1 MNPTARSLRTGVF
14 GLTLLLVVTTVA
26 FAQGGATS
34 SISGTVT
41 DASGA
46 VIPGA
51 DIVAKNNATSAE
63 SRAVSSA
70 SGTFT
75 IPALNAG
82 TYTLTVTLIG
92 FKTVIL
98 KDVVVNAGIPASVRA
113 TMEIGGLEE
122 NVVVQAASDIVQTQ
136 SATVATTLSVNQIS
150 KLPLTSR
157 NALDFV
163 VNLPG
168 TNTPSTARN
177 STAAASCISGSEER
191 GRTGVV
197 KDTSEPSRK
206 SRKSGRWTMASM
218 KSSSRRRT
226 ASTRCAARSRS

>member
-1 MNPTARSLRTGVF
+1 MLAL
-14 GLTLLLVVTTVA
+14 TTVV

-34 SISGTVT
+34 SISGTVA

-82 TYTLTVTLIG
+82 TYTLTVTLMG

-98 KDVVVNAGIPASVRA
+98 KDVVANAGIPASVKA

-177 STAAASCISGSEER
+177 STVNGLPQSAINITLDGMNIQA
-191 GRTGVV
+191 T
-197 KDTSEPSRK
+197 T
-206 SRKSGRWTMASM
+206 
-218 KSSSRRRT
+218 
-226 ASTRCAARSRS
+226 